1 MDDLARPTLPTV
13 TRLVALGV
21 QRSPS
26 PAPIGIMPNVPQ
38 FTTLASL
45 GLGRLE
51 LGRQLLVHLGA
62 IRLIRTSLLLSRAD

>member
-38 FTTLASL
+38 FTTLAAASL
-45 GLGRLE
+45 AWSASSADASSSFI
-51 LGRQLLVHLGA
+51 LVRSG
-62 IRLIRTSLLLSRAD
+62 